1 MAVKHVY
8 GNIGEFDQ
16 AFVYWKAY
24 IERIEQYFVANEVTS
39 DTKKKA
45 IPLSMCGPS
54 MYSTIRSLD
63 LEYSALLELSK
74 KHYNPKPSVIMQQ
87 YKFNLRNQRADE

>member
-24 IERIEQYFVANEVTS
+24 IEWMEQYFVANEVTS
-39 DTKKKA
+39 DAMKKA

-54 MYSTIRSLD
+54 MYSTIRSLAKPNKPTD

-74 KHYNPKPSVIMQQ
+74 KHYNPKPSVIM
-87 YKFNLRNQRADE
+87 